1 MKTYSRLDAIKFP
14 EDSNSILAADV
25 EGEPESIEPER
36 TTRMILGGETIGA
49 GGVTTS
55 GRSFAKAY
63 RLRRSVSMLQ
73 QLKVETGAAVMT
85 GDIFQNSPSTRCGC
99 SACSQPSHAILR
111 S

>member
-1 MKTYSRLDAIKFP
+1 MKTYLRLDAIKFP

-25 EGEPESIEPER
+25 EGELESVEPER
-36 TTRMILGGETIGA
+36 TTRMILGGATIGA
-49 GGVTTS
+49 GVTAS